1 MEFWLPIMFE
11 REDQLV
17 TLAQAAEAVGM
28 RGVAL
33 QDHVAVPV
41 ELTTVHP
48 SGKRIFEPQANFVDP
63 LITAATLLASTSFE
77 VLSYVYVLT
86 MREPITAAKQVA
98 TLSMLSGNRFRFGV
112 GVGWLYEEISQFG
125 YDPKERGKRF
135 DEMLEIMR
143 LFWRDGVAEY
153 HGRFFDFPP
162 TAMYPIPDPPPPMWI
177 GGDSEV
183 AFARAVRSDGWMGM
197 AYERDEMF
205 RLLGRLAE
213 HRRLAGRLDDDTFE
227 VFIAPNFAPSRE
239 LFDEMAAHGVTS
251 TLGMPWYPGDQ
262 SLTLD
267 DKRRLLD
274 EFAADY
280 IR

>member
-1 MEFWLPIMFE
+1 MDFWFPIMFE
-11 REDQLV
+11 REDELV
-17 TLAQAAEAVGM
+17 LLAQAAEAVGM

-48 SGKRIFEPQANFVDP
+48 SGRRIFEPQANFVDP

-125 YDPKERGKRF
+125 YDPKQRGKRF

-197 AYERDEMF
+197 AYDREEMF
-205 RLLGRLAE
+205 RILDRLAE
-213 HRRLAGRLDDDTFE
+213 HRKLAGRLDDDTFE
-227 VFIAPNFAPSRE
+227 VFIAPNFPPSLE
-239 LFDEMAAHGVTS
+239 LFDEMTAHGVTS
-251 TLGMPWYPGDQ
+251 TLGMAWYPGDQ

-267 DKRRLLD
+267 DKRRLLED
-274 EFAADY
+274 FAAKY